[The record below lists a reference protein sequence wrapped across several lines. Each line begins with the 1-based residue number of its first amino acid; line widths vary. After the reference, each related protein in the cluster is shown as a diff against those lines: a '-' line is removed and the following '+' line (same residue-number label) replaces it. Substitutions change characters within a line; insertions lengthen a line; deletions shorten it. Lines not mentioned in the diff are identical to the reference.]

1 MLSRSESMY
10 KTNIFAL
17 KEDRAKVLE
26 ELHIKGVMQ
35 LVDLKSSNLNIGQSV
50 LQEEHK
56 KSSDLLLRVSRIVNI
71 LKMPPMVLTTPQSLF
86 GLDLPEKEK
95 IKRMSEKQIIKESV
109 FFLKENEET
118 LINLEQEYTSSQER
132 KEQLNDLLISIK
144 LLNNLNVP
152 FNILRSSEKISI
164 ITGKV
169 PTVKLEELKSEV
181 DKELEGEGE
190 VMSKSLNAKDALVV
204 IVSFVENA
212 SKINFSAKKHG
223 MTSLIIPE
231 IDAEDPISH
240 IEKEIVKCDTTKVKV
255 FKEIKKIRKLI
266 YTKSILIREELEI
279 LKDKTE
285 AIHKMRE
292 SETFFVMQGWVPESQ
307 LDEVKSIKNAVI
319 TTNYQEPLVD
329 DEKNAEIPVKMN
341 NANWL
346 KPFEM
351 ITELYSAPKYK
362 DLDPTFIVGPL
373 FLIFA
378 GFMLTDFFY
387 GLGMVILGVFIIKKF
402 GKYDPSLKQIA
413 TSIWGIGAF
422 SMFFGILTGSY
433 LGDLPKY
440 LIGMD
445 SATLAIWKDPLTD
458 PLYFLI
464 ISIIVALIHVNA
476 GLVLGSIEDFRKK
489 QYKNF
494 ISERL
499 VWWLLQI
506 AIACLALASTMP
518 FLSLPGKII
527 GILSVLVIV
536 AMKGPL
542 GLLDITGFM
551 GDVIS
556 YSRLFA
562 LALSTAGI
570 AMTMNL
576 LANLLWPIPY
586 GIGIVSALLV
596 FLGGHIFSFAMNS
609 LGSFVHS
616 IRLQFVEFFGKFYEG
631 GGTVFE
637 PFKEGRNYT
646 IIEEEDRK

>member
-1 MLSRSESMY
+1 
-10 KTNIFAL
+10 
-17 KEDRAKVLE
+17 
-26 ELHIKGVMQ
+26 
-35 LVDLKSSNLNIGQSV
+35 
-50 LQEEHK
+50 
-56 KSSDLLLRVSRIVNI
+56 
-71 LKMPPMVLTTPQSLF
+71 MPPMVLTTPQSLF
-86 GLDLPEKEK
+86 GLDLPEKER
-95 IKRMSEKQIIKESV
+95 IKRMSEKQILKESDL
-109 FFLKENEET
+109 FLKENEKT
-118 LINLEQEYTSSQER
+118 LINLEQEYTSSQEK
-132 KEQLNDLLISIK
+132 KEQLNDLLLSIK
-144 LLNNLNVP
+144 LLNNLEVP
-152 FNILRSSEKISI
+152 FNTLRSSNKISI
-164 ITGKV
+164 ITGRV
-169 PTVKLEELKSEV
+169 PTLKLNELKTEV
-181 DKELEGEGE
+181 EKEMNGEGE
-190 VMSKSLNAKDALVV
+190 VMSKILDAKETLVV
-204 IVSFVENA
+204 IVSFIGSQ
-212 SKINFSAKKHG
+212 SKINFTAKKHG
-223 MTSLIIPE
+223 MTSLIIPD
-231 IDAEDPISH
+231 IDVENPISYTQ
-240 IEKEIVKCDTTKVKV
+240 KEILNCDSNKVRV
-255 FKEIKKIRKLI
+255 FKEIKKIRKI
-266 YTKSILIREELEI
+266 IFTKAILIREELEI

-292 SETFFVMQGWVPESQ
+292 SERFFVVQGWVAESK
-307 LDEVKSIKNAVI
+307 LDGVKAIKNAVV
-319 TTNYQEPLVD
+319 TTKYQEPLKD
-329 DEKNAEIPVKMN
+329 DEKNSEIPVKMN

-351 ITELYSAPKYK
+351 ITELYSAPRYK
-362 DLDPTFIVGPL
+362 DLDPTFIVGPI

-387 GLGMVILGVFIIKKF
+387 GLGMVVLGIFITKKF

-445 SATLAIWKDPLTD
+445 SAALAIWKDPLTD

-489 QYKNF
+489 EYKNF
-494 ISERL
+494 VSERV

-506 AIACLALASTMP
+506 SITFMALGSTMP
-518 FLSLPGKII
+518 FLSMPGKII
-527 GILSVLVIV
+527 GVVSVLIIV
-536 AMKGPL
+536 GMKGPL

-576 LANLLWPIPY
+576 LADLLWPIPN
-586 GIGIVSALLV
+586 GIGVVSALLV
-596 FLGGHIFSFAMNS
+596 FVGGHLFSFAMNS
-609 LGSFVHS
+609 LGCFVHS

-637 PFKEGRNYT
+637 PFKEERNYT
-646 IIEEEDRK
+646 IVDGEDEK